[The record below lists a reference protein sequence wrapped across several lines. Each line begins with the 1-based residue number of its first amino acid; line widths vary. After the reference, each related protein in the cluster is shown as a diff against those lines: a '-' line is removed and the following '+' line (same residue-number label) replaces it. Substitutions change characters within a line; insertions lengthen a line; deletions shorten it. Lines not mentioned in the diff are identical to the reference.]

1 MKRTYNKPETSA
13 FAIDLSSPMLT
24 MSEGE
29 TTTIGIDPGTGKDP
43 SDALSRRQRDVWDDE
58 DEEL

>member
-1 MKRTYNKPETSA
+1 MKRTYNKPDTTT
-13 FAIDLSSPMLT
+13 FAIDLCSPMLT

-43 SDALSRRQRDVWDDE
+43 SDALSRRRNVWDDE